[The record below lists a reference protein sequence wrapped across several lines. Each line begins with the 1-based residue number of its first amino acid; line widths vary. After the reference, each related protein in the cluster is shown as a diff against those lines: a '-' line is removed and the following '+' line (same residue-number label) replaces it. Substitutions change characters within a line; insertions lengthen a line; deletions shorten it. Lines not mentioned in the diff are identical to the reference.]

1 MVKRRLFN
9 GISSTLKSGKF
20 SNSPETPFCDWL
32 CFVSSDWSRNL
43 TDREVSLVSPVVEN
57 FKL

>member
-20 SNSPETPFCDWL
+20 SNLPETPFCDWL
-32 CFVSSDWSRNL
+32 RFVSSDWSRIL